1 MYIRDGLTT
10 FVFLVI
16 GEQTAETSVMLTTL
30 TTPTTTPTTTPA
42 TKPTRTIQKVYPAG

>member
-16 GEQTAETSVMLTTL
+16 GEQTAETSVMLTAL
-30 TTPTTTPTTTPA
+30 TTPTTTAA
-42 TKPTRTIQKVYPAG
+42 TKPTSTIQKVYPAG